1 MMKNQYKNN
10 AHYRYRPST
19 AHACSGNPF
28 HIFNIT
34 VWIPRINRGVTIRLF
49 SLLFLAMTF
58 VGFSASAQDF
68 RPSPEI
74 ATGVQ
79 KVSKA
84 TGDDFMIATANPL
97 ATQAGYE
104 ILKKGGTAADA
115 AITAQLVLGL
125 VEPQS
130 SGLGGGAFAL
140 YYDAK
145 INQLSS
151 WDGRETAPHSATS
164 DMFLNDQGQPI
175 LFWDAVVGPQSIGV
189 PGTPKLLETLHHQ
202 FGQALWADLFEV
214 PIDIAE
220 RGFKISPRLKKMIDA
235 DKGKLD
241 RYDTARDYFYNH
253 DGILKNTDYAA
264 TLGLFKKLGASV
276 FYNADVIGGQIIT
289 ATNGRINADDLK
301 KYRVIKRA
309 PVCGKY
315 RDYKICSMGEPS
327 SGGLTI
333 LQALK
338 ILEPFELKHN
348 DAQTIHRIAEASKM
362 AFADRNMYMTDP
374 DFVETPGTALLNV
387 DYIDK
392 RRALMND
399 KAQSYSAG
407 DIKDIFTAQVN
418 QVEEGTTH
426 IVAVDKHGNAISM
439 TSTIESAFGSKI
451 MTNGFLLNN
460 EITDFSFMPEQDGK
474 AVANRIEPGKRPRS
488 SMAPT
493 IVFDK
498 DGEPILLIGSAGG
511 SRIIGYVLHR
521 LIAILDWDM
530 DVAQALAMSSIL
542 DRGNGLESE
551 IELPSLLSQKGHDV
565 QVKELGSGLTA
576 IQITNGVMVGAAD
589 PRREGLAMGE

>member
-1 MMKNQYKNN
+1 MKYQYKNN
-10 AHYRYRPST
+10 GHYPT
-19 AHACSGNPF
+19 CSGNPF
-28 HIFNIT
+28 RIINIT
-34 VWIPRINRGVTIRLF
+34 AWIPRINRGMTTRIL
-49 SLLFLAMTF
+49 SLLFLVMTS
-58 VGFSASAQDF
+58 VSFSASAQDF

-74 ATGVQ
+74 ATGAQ
-79 KVSKA
+79 AVSKA
-84 TGDDFMIATANPL
+84 IGEEFMISTANLL

-145 INQLSS
+145 MNQLSS
-151 WDGRETAPHSATS
+151 WDGRETAPHSATF
-164 DMFLNDQGQPI
+164 DMFLDDQGQPI
-175 LFWDAVVGPQSIGV
+175 PFWDAVVGPQSVGV

-202 FGQALWADLFEV
+202 FGKTEWANLFEV

-220 RGFKISPRLKKMIDA
+220 RGFKISPRLQKMIDA

-241 RYDTARDYFYNH
+241 RFETAHDYFYGAG
-253 DGILKNTDYAA
+253 DVLKNPDYAQ
-264 TLGLFKKLGASV
+264 TLGLFQKLGASI
-276 FYNADVIGGQIIT
+276 FYNPDILGGHIIQ
-289 ATNGRINADDLK
+289 ATNERINADDLK
-301 KYRVIKRA
+301 KYRVIKRN
-309 PVCGKY
+309 PICGDY
-315 RDYKICSMGEPS
+315 REYKICSMGEPS
-327 SGGLTI
+327 SGALTI

-338 ILEPFELKHN
+338 ILEPFELKHDN
-348 DAQTIHRIAEASKM
+348 AKTIHRIAEASKM
-362 AFADRNMYMTDP
+362 AFADRNMYMADP
-374 DFVETPGTALLNV
+374 NFVGIPGTALLNV

-399 KAQSYSAG
+399 KAQSYDAG
-407 DIKDIFTAQVN
+407 DISDIFKAQAN

-460 EITDFSFMPEQDGK
+460 EMTDFSFMPERDGK
-474 AVANRIEPGKRPRS
+474 AIANRIEPGKRPRS

-521 LIAILDWDM
+521 LIAILDWNM
-530 DVAQALAMSSIL
+530 DVAQALAMPSFL

-576 IQITNGVMVGAAD
+576 IQIKNGVIVGAAD
-589 PRREGLAMGE
+589 PRREGLAKGE